1 MTKIAPSLQT
11 ASGHLISL
19 LDPDPAMI
27 EITDIASVLSRIC
40 RYAGHARFP
49 YSVAEHSVLITRWL
63 QAQGCSV
70 EVQKQGLL
78 HDAPEYLLGDVARPL
93 KQLLAPQYQQVETR
107 IWNAVCFRFGLF
119 TLMFPEVKEA
129 DNRILFDEKAVVFKH
144 DVDWGWSL
152 EPLGIEIE
160 FWSPERATEEFMNEF
175 NRLFG

>member
-27 EITDIASVLSRIC
+27 EIADIASVLSRIC
-40 RYAGHARFP
+40 RYAGHTKLP

-78 HDAPEYLLGDVARPL
+78 HDAPEYLIGDMTRPL
-93 KQLLAPQYQQVETR
+93 KQLCPEFKRIETG
-107 IWNAVCFRFGLF
+107 IWNAVCNRFEIDPV
-119 TLMFPEVKEA
+119 MFPEVKEA
-129 DNRILFDEKAVVFKH
+129 DNRILFDEKAQVFKH
-144 DVDWGWSL
+144 NLDWGWSL
-152 EPLGIEIE
+152 PALGVEIN
-160 FWSPERATEEFMNEF
+160 FWSSGSARIHFLDES

>member
-27 EITDIASVLSRIC
+27 EIADIASVLSRIC
-40 RYAGHARFP
+40 RYAGHTRFP

-78 HDAPEYLLGDVARPL
+78 HDAPEYLVGDNARPL
-93 KQLLAPQYQQVETR
+93 KELIGPP
-107 IWNAVCFRFGLF
+107 
-119 TLMFPEVKEA
+119 M
-129 DNRILFDEKAVVFKH
+129 
-144 DVDWGWSL
+144 
-152 EPLGIEIE
+152 
-160 FWSPERATEEFMNEF
+160 
-175 NRLFG
+175 

>member
-27 EITDIASVLSRIC
+27 EIADIAMVLGRIG
-40 RYAGHARFP
+40 RYAGHSRFP

-78 HDAPEYLLGDVARPL
+78 HDAPEYLVGDNARPL
-93 KQLLAPQYQQVETR
+93 KELIGPPMKQVETR
-107 IWNAVCFRFGLF
+107 IWNAVCSKFGLF
-119 TLMFPEVKEA
+119 TIMFPEVKEA

-152 EPLGIEIE
+152 PALGVEIN
-160 FWSPERATEEFMNEF
+160 FWSAEVAEFEFMNEF